1 MLTRPVLCGL
11 VLLLLVACRDQPL
24 PNPSGTLEA
33 TVVDVAA
40 VLPGRVLS
48 VGPQE
53 GQSVARGDTLA
64 VIDTEVM
71 VLQRAEAASRR
82 LGLAAQAQAAR
93 VERQQL
99 CRRRALADTTWARLG
114 ELQRQ
119 GTATRQ
125 QLDNA
130 AAERDVASLAVES
143 AEARLAALDAE
154 GQHLEA
160 VLAVFDRQLRDGV
173 LLAPVGGVVLTRAL
187 EAGEVAVAGHPAFRL
202 ADLSTLDLK
211 VYLEAGDLDRVRL
224 GETLPVL
231 VDALA
236 GQRLEGRVTWISDE
250 AEFTP
255 KNAQTRQARA
265 QLVYAVKVRLANPEG
280 RLHIGMPAEVVLP

>member
-11 VLLLLVACRDQPL
+11 VLLLAACRDQPL

-40 VLPGRVLS
+40 LLPGRALL

-71 VLQRAEAASRR
+71 ALQRAEAASRR
-82 LGLAAQAQAAR
+82 LGLVAQAQAVR
-93 VERQQL
+93 VEREQL
-99 CRRRALADTTWARLG
+99 RRRRALAETTWVRLG

-130 AAERDVASLAVES
+130 SSERDVAGLAVE
-143 AEARLAALDAE
+143 AADARLAALDAE
-154 GQHLEA
+154 GQHLDA

-187 EAGEVAVAGHPAFRL
+187 EPGEVAVAGHPAFRL
-202 ADLSTLDLK
+202 ADLGTLDLK

-224 GETLPVL
+224 GEPLPVL
-231 VDALA
+231 VDALT
-236 GQRLEGRVTWISDE
+236 GQRLEGRVSWISDE